1 LLSSLD
7 TTPSLAAAAGATV
20 PHLEMRSGTKR
31 AAPAESK
38 VSSFAAQVASQL
50 NKQSNS
56 LQQLFTA
63 KDKNVARNSPA
74 YA

>member
-1 LLSSLD
+1 
-7 TTPSLAAAAGATV
+7 
-20 PHLEMRSGTKR
+20 MRSGTKR